1 MGVEVGRSWEGRP
14 RSGKI
19 DLASRTSARTH
30 LSLAQ
35 QQRHSTTR
43 VISLPNARNVC
54 FVSLNAPPL
63 LGKSIERMSVAIAAL
78 RGEPPGLWAR
88 GKFATALEIAIS
100 IDLIKASR
108 KVASLSKAYS
118 NCLSQDVTGVVL
130 PLYSSLCSTCIGNY
144 ARCVAKLELCSV
156 RELTSTGIK
165 SQIHSS
171 AGMFSRRHSTCY
183 ATLADR

>member
-1 MGVEVGRSWEGRP
+1 MGVGVGRSWEGRP
-14 RSGKI
+14 RSCKI
-19 DLASRTSARTH
+19 DLASRTSARTQ

-35 QQRHSTTR
+35 QQRHSITR

-63 LGKSIERMSVAIAAL
+63 LGKSIEKMSVAIAAL
-78 RGEPPGLWAR
+78 RGESPIAVGSSAR
-88 GKFATALEIAIS
+88 GKFATALDIAIS
-100 IDLIKASR
+100 IDLFKASR
-108 KVASLSKAYS
+108 KVASLSKAYIYY
-118 NCLSQDVTGVVL
+118 LSQDVTGVVL

-165 SQIHSS
+165 S
-171 AGMFSRRHSTCY
+171 
-183 ATLADR
+183 